1 MFNLNNGVLTLKS
14 GESFDY
20 ETSKILNIRVRATD
34 TENNSQAQNFT
45 IYVSDVDDNA
55 PTRLSLSASSSNVD
69 EGTTTAQK
77 LADITVTDIDG
88 GNQLL
93 VSDTSLFEI
102 RNDDELWLKAGQSLD
117 HETNTRHQVTV
128 SIDGHS
134 AISALF
140 TLNVE
145 DVAERL
151 SLTVTGT
158 AAVAENITA
167 ATDTDLSF
175 KIDTD
180 DSFGIGD
187 FTITGTGADQDTVS
201 YEKAESRVEAYL
213 SGINENR
220 GDAAGDSFENIEN
233 LIGSDFDDILAG
245 DEGDNRLIGG
255 EGDDVIF
262 GFGGNDILIGGRGRD
277 FLSGNYS
284 GSESGNNTASYEDSF
299 GAVFVDLNGPKDGQG
314 LITAYGG
321 HAQGDGL
328 RFIHNLIGS
337 DHDDTLSGDNED
349 NRLEGGLGNDSLRGN
364 GGSDVF
370 VANIADGDRDSI
382 RDFNAKDDK
391 IALDVD
397 APSAITSLQEL
408 YDALSITVSHDT
420 NISGDEE
427 VDTIIRFDRGIDGQ
441 DESDYLLILQD
452 FNIDELTLAHFEL
465 L

>member
-1 MFNLNNGVLTLKS
+1 MTDLNDIAPLFPDA
-14 GESFDY
+14 SFDY
-20 ETSKILNIRVRATD
+20 GEASNVAT
-34 TENNSQAQNFT
+34 TAIAT
-45 IYVSDVDDNA
+45 
-55 PTRLSLSASSSNVD
+55 LSATPDTATATLSYAITGGAGADAFDGKGGIDTVSYVTSGEGVIVD
-69 EGTTTAQK
+69 
-77 LADITVTDIDG
+77 L
-88 GNQLL
+88 
-93 VSDTSLFEI
+93 SDTSNNAGDAAGDSYLNIEI
-102 RNDDELWLKAGQSLD
+102 IEGSTYSNRFVGDDG
-117 HETNTRHQVTV
+117 NN
-128 SIDGHS
+128 IFMDGGANAS
-134 AISALF
+134 VGS
-140 TLNVE
+140 
-145 DVAERL
+145 
-151 SLTVTGT
+151 SP
-158 AAVAENITA
+158 
-167 ATDTDLSF
+167 DTY
-175 KIDTD
+175 
-180 DSFGIGD
+180 IG
-187 FTITGTGADQDTVS
+187 GVGQDTVS

-245 DEGDNRLIGG
+245 DEGHNRLIGG

-284 GSESGNNTASYEDSF
+284 GSESGNNTASYEGSF

-382 RDFNAKDDK
+382 RDFNAEDDK

-397 APSAITSLQEL
+397 GPSAITSLQEL

-441 DESDYLLILQD
+441 DDNDYLLILQD
-452 FNIDELTLAHFEL
+452 FNLDELTLAHFEL